1 MVYRAK
7 SNNVKRL
14 RARKKHDAIMQKAI
28 DAYRKGKQEAR
39 TRTGLRAIAAE
50 HGVSYVTLSRQVKG
64 GRSISEF
71 NASKQ
76 KISKVEENV
85 LVQFIKESADR
96 GFPMSH
102 KTIAFHANA
111 ILQSH
116 LGDGYEPVGESW
128 IFRFLDRHEDELQT
142 HWSKP
147 LDMQRAR
154 ALNPE
159 VVDAW
164 FDLVKRWIINQG
176 IQKED
181 IYGMDESG
189 FPPSGQGTERV
200 VGGRGVKTQHKQGGA
215 DRENV
220 TALVTICADGTALRP
235 TIIFKGKNFMK
246 KWGKD
251 NIANAS

>member
-1 MVYRAK
+1 MGAGDIRDHIHFHIRFLDPSLKRRPIAYDHEKDDECLGDDGFRRATA
-7 SNNVKRL
+7 KRDEWIRL
-14 RARKKHDAIMQKAI
+14 GYQKT
-28 DAYRKGKQEAR
+28 E
-39 TRTGLRAIAAE
+39 
-50 HGVSYVTLSRQVKG
+50 V
-64 GRSISEF
+64 
-71 NASKQ
+71 
-76 KISKVEENV
+76 
-85 LVQFIKESADR
+85 KESADR

-116 LGDGYEPVGESW
+116 LGDGYKPVGESW
-128 IFRFLDRHEDELQT
+128 IFRFLYRHEDELQT

-164 FDLVKRWIINQG
+164 FDLVKKWIVNQG
-176 IQKED
+176 IRKEE

-246 KWGKD
+246 KWGED

>member
-7 SNNVKRL
+7 SSNVKCL
-14 RARKKHDAIMQKAI
+14 RARKKHDAIMQKAV
-28 DAYRKGKQEAR
+28 DAYRKGKQEAK
-39 TRTGLRAIAAE
+39 TQMGLRAIASK
-50 HGVSYVTLSRQVKG
+50 HGVNYVTLSRQAKG

-102 KTIAFHANA
+102 QAIAFHADA
-111 ILQSH
+111 ILQSR

-147 LDMQRAR
+147 LNMQRAR

-159 VVDAW
+159 VVDTW
-164 FDLVKRWIINQG
+164 FDLVERWVVNQG
-176 IQKED
+176 IKKED

-215 DRENV
+215 DWENV